1 MDDIIGRQ
9 LGDYQIIE
17 QIGKGGM
24 ASVYRAYQPSLDRDV
39 AIKVL
44 PPYYAEQDESFTQR
58 FKREAKAI
66 ANLRHPNILMVLE
79 AGEQDDLAYIVME
92 YVNAGTLKE
101 RLRKP
106 ISLKEIYSLVKQ
118 IASALEHAHELGIV
132 HRDIKPSNI
141 LLPKPDWALLTDFGL
156 AHIVGG
162 SLLTQSGMTVGTP
175 AYMSPEQGRG
185 ERVDHR
191 TDIYALGI
199 MLYEMTVGEVP
210 YTAETPMAVV
220 VKHIVDPLPIP
231 REKNPNIP
239 EALQRIILK
248 ALAKNPEDRFQSAG
262 EFAAAL
268 ERVAADHPDWSAAE
282 MKAVNA
288 VRAPQNDK
296 PETRQLDEQD
306 IQADLAEDPTVLP
319 PGMSL
324 PPEPEDSGSQ
334 KPAAEPVLE
343 PPVQAVTQAE
353 KPAGKKKKGRGW
365 VIAGGVIGVM
375 FCGLIGLGILLDI
388 RDNLQAA
395 SVVDDPVAVSID
407 APGPEQLPPE
417 EELVDGLVDEAIAE
431 GFDQIGELVDQG
443 DIAMAQEV
451 YAQLEKRFPRIW
463 ELFMARRFYPLLD
476 SGQTEQ
482 ALILLNAALVVNP
495 DAPPDAYEN
504 SGFLYWDLGRPMQAL
519 EAFEK
524 TINRYPWFA
533 PAYSD
538 IINLAYSNE
547 GDVTTKAIDVME
559 RINDV
564 HHTAYAAHNLGNLYY
579 LIGDEDMAMG
589 QFQEAKGRY
598 WQAQEANLNN
608 AGWNALGLGTMLYYV
623 NESPDEMVEN
633 LNEAERLGL
642 KENDVWLLEELAW
655 LRYEMD
661 DCQAVK
667 DLLTKMENRIPGY
680 VANPD
685 LKDVCR

>member
-44 PPYYAEQDESFTQR
+44 PPYYAEQDDSFTQR

-66 ANLRHPNILMVLE
+66 AGLRHPNILMVLE
-79 AGEQDDLAYIVME
+79 AGEQDDMAYIVME
-92 YVNAGTLKE
+92 YVDAGTLKD
-101 RLRKP
+101 RLREP
-106 ISLKEIYSLVKQ
+106 ISLREIYSLVKQ
-118 IASALEHAHELGIV
+118 IAAALEHAHELGIV

-162 SLLTQSGMTVGTP
+162 SFLTQSGMTVGTP

-239 EALQRIILK
+239 EELQRIILK
-248 ALAKNPEDRFQSAG
+248 ALAKNPDDRFQSAS

-268 ERVAADHPDWSAAE
+268 ERVAVDHPDWSAAE
-282 MKAVNA
+282 MKAVTDM
-288 VRAPQNDK
+288 RTPHNDK
-296 PETRQLDEQD
+296 PETFQIGDGE
-306 IQADLAEDPTVLP
+306 IEAGMADDPTILP
-319 PGMSL
+319 PDVKPAKEAASSE
-324 PPEPEDSGSQ
+324 PVASTPEAAPVSEPVQTGSQ
-334 KPAAEPVLE
+334 PGKVKA
-343 PPVQAVTQAE
+343 
-353 KPAGKKKKGRGW
+353 KKKKKGRGW
-365 VIAGGVIGVM
+365 IIAGAVLGVLACFV
-375 FCGLIGLGILLDI
+375 IGLGVLNGI
-388 RDNLQAA
+388 RENRQAA
-395 SVVDDPVAVSID
+395 QNAPDNIEINVSDGEEITPQEEFVDALTD
-407 APGPEQLPPE
+407 Q
-417 EELVDGLVDEAIAE
+417 AIAE

-443 DIAMAQEV
+443 DIEMAQEI
-451 YAQLEKRFPRIW
+451 YAQLEERFPRIW
-463 ELFMARRFYPLLD
+463 ELFMIRRFYPLLD
-476 SGQTEQ
+476 SGETEQ
-482 ALILLNAALVVNP
+482 ALILLNAALAVNP
-495 DAPPDAYEN
+495 DAPPEAYEN
-504 SGFLYWDLGRPMQAL
+504 SGFLYWDLERPMQAL

-524 TINRYPWFA
+524 TIARYPWYA

-538 IINLAYSNE
+538 ITNLAYVHE
-547 GDVTTKAIDVME
+547 GDVATKSLDVME
-559 RINDV
+559 RLNEMNP
-564 HHTAYAAHNLGNLYY
+564 TPFAAHTLGNLYD
-579 LIGDEDMAMG
+579 LLGEEDMAIR
-589 QFQEAKGRY
+589 QFHEAKDRY
-598 WQAQEANLNN
+598 RNALQDDRNN
-608 AGWNALGLGTMLYYV
+608 AGWNSLGLATMLYYV
-623 NESPDEMVEN
+623 DEAPDEMDDH
-633 LNEAERLGL
+633 LRDAERLGL
-642 KENDVWLLEELAW
+642 KEQDVWLLEELGW
-655 LRYEMD
+655 LYYEMD
-661 DCQAVK
+661 ECTVAK
-667 DLLTKMENRIPGY
+667 DLMGKMENQIPGY